1 MLTPY
6 LYNMNL
12 NHFSSGIV
20 LLFLLS
26 FLVSCVSPRIVEDLK
41 KKNERC
47 AGDNAILKEQNE
59 KLSSENNEM
68 KSTLEGYEKQLKGL
82 KMDTGILRKSVALMT
97 KNYNQINE
105 LYEIL
110 LQKNRELLAGNQNQ
124 NTSLMSKLQ
133 LTEVDLQKREDE
145 LRSLEKALKMKK
157 EDLDATRDE
166 LQERAARVN
175 ELEQMLADKDRAV
188 NELKDKVASALKG
201 FKNKGL
207 SVETKNGK
215 VYVSLEAK
223 LLFPSGSTNVDP
235 KGKSAL
241 LKLAKVLEDNEDV
254 IILVEGHTDT
264 DKYKSSGG
272 SIKDNWDLSVLRAT
286 SVVRIIRENSKVN
299 PSRLTAAGRSEYLPI
314 DDAKTT
320 EGMAKNRRI
329 EIILTPKLDELFQ
342 ILESN

>member
-1 MLTPY
+1 MI
-6 LYNMNL
+6 L
-12 NHFSSGIV
+12 NRFYSGIF

-26 FLVSCVSPRIVEDLK
+26 FLAACVSPRIVEDLK

-47 AGDNAILKEQNE
+47 EKDNAILKEQNE
-59 KLSSENNEM
+59 KLSTEYNEM
-68 KSTLEGYEKQLKGL
+68 KATLEDYEKKLKGL
-82 KMDTGILRKSVALMT
+82 KTDTGILRKSIALMT

-110 LQKNRELLAGNQNQ
+110 LQKNRELLAGNQSQ

-145 LRSLEKALKMKK
+145 LRSLEKALGMKK
-157 EDLDATRDE
+157 AALDATRDE
-166 LQERAARVN
+166 LQERATRVN

-188 NELKDKVASALKG
+188 NELKDKVVSALKG

-223 LLFPSGSTNVDP
+223 LLFPSGSTSVDP

-241 LKLAKVLEDNEDV
+241 LKLAKVLEENEDV
-254 IILVEGHTDT
+254 NVLVEGHTDT

-286 SVVRIIRENSKVN
+286 AVVRIIKENSKVD
-299 PSRLTAAGRSEYLPI
+299 PSRLTAAGRSEYLPVN
-314 DDAKTT
+314 DTKTS
-320 EGMAKNRRI
+320 EGKAKNRRI